1 MSPLLPSSCI
11 STLPQT
17 SPSTRGDW
25 SSCDHSRK
33 NLLPTSPKNCNYCT
47 CVLLYGILL
56 PQFFLMFHTHTHTS
70 QSSSGLNSNTYVLRM
85 QPLFFLKY
93 QLKISLKHPPHLLSS
108 PLPVFLDAT
117 RLSSVS
123 HVTSHVLECLQS
135 QTRWNVRIWQHTFFP
150 VFLGY
155 QSQFFEA
162 KLVK

>member
-33 NLLPTSPKNCNYCT
+33 NLLPTPPKNCNYCT

-85 QPLFFLKY
+85 QPLFFLNTNWK
-93 QLKISLKHPPHLLSS
+93 SVSNTHPTFS
-108 PLPVFLDAT
+108 PLHSPFFWMQPGFPPYLMSPVMY
-117 RLSSVS
+117 
-123 HVTSHVLECLQS
+123 
-135 QTRWNVRIWQHTFFP
+135 WNVYR
-150 VFLGY
+150 
-155 QSQFFEA
+155 A
-162 KLVK
+162 KPDGMSGFDNTHFSKSFWATNPNSLRQNW